1 MAILEYDFSVVGTA
15 NIDKAFASIEKRAA
29 VHNAR
34 MNRAFGV
41 RSSGAGASAGAPAMA
56 RRASSDVAKQAE
68 REQRRIAKEIEKSD
82 RQHNLMK
89 RQFHAEQLRAQDRE
103 KRQQEKNARYLQNI
117 KNRHFQQEDRDRKS
131 AERRQVRVAESALR
145 ERQRAAKGMVGAVG
159 RSAGGSLK
167 AVGAI
172 GAGALA
178 IGGSFALNSAIQTQM
193 SEGAQASK
201 LANQAGDP
209 SLKGRL
215 LGEARGVRGF
225 SGSEAL
231 AGMGEFVTKTGEL
244 QTARDIIKDMGE
256 LALATDTD
264 LGDLGATAGQAFNV
278 LKDSISDPIE
288 RVKVLKELMGTLA
301 QQGSLGAVEMKDLA
315 QDFGK
320 LGAATRAFEGDAPAL
335 LRSMGAFAQMAVA
348 RGGAEGSADASTA
361 SARLSNDIVTHR
373 KKFAALVGGD
383 DKLKSKT
390 DATKLRDPLEIMLD
404 VLDKTGGD
412 VMKTGGLFG
421 NESVKIFRG
430 LSSVYS
436 AAESK
441 KKGTGRAAVQA
452 EYDRF
457 AGAKL
462 DSKEIASRAN
472 SRMEDADLQFKE
484 VMKNFNT
491 VLGNEL
497 LPTVTKLVPELT
509 KLIPVAQTLGRL
521 LGKFVESLVDNPLS
535 TIGQVIAAKVAWD
548 IASARIGSSIKDA
561 VSKSISSSGP
571 IKVDGK
577 GVNMSGA
584 VFDGLSLGV
593 TGAMA
598 LYASGVV
605 NFEQREGSDEAMGR
619 ELNEIRGLEG
629 NEANLKRAKG
639 LLDTTRK
646 QQLED
651 EKPGIFES
659 LFGGA
664 LQLGNLMPQ
673 TLPDGSVRAGGLD
686 TEGTRQAARGVA
698 QFVGAGPSDA
708 QTDFAKTT
716 ETDAMKE
723 IRRMEAEIAKTNK
736 DAADTQAE
744 AAKISLQAAEK
755 SAGNGPNRGNT
766 PSPVKG

>member
-15 NIDKAFASIEKRAA
+15 NIDKAFASIERRAA

-34 MNRAFGV
+34 MNRTFGA
-41 RSSGAGASAGAPAMA
+41 RSSSASAGAPAMA
-56 RRASSDVAKQAE
+56 RRSTVDAGRQAMAD
-68 REQRRIAKEIEKSD
+68 QRRIAKEIEKSD
-82 RQHNLMK
+82 RQHNLML
-89 RQFHAEQLRAQDRE
+89 RQFHTEKFKAQERE
-103 KRQQEKNARYLQNI
+103 KRQQEKNAKYLQGI
-117 KNRHFQQEDRDRKS
+117 RNRHFQQEDRDRKS
-131 AERRQVRVAESALR
+131 AERHQVRVATAAIR
-145 ERQRAAKGMVGAVG
+145 ERQRAAKGMIGAVG

-178 IGGSFALNSAIQTQM
+178 VGGGFALNSAIQTQM

-209 SLKGRL
+209 SLKGKL

-225 SGSEAL
+225 TGSEAM
-231 AGMGEFVTKTGEL
+231 AGMGEFVTKTGDL
-244 QTARDIIKDMGE
+244 KSARALIKDMGE

-278 LKDSISDPIE
+278 LADSIQDPAE
-288 RVKVLKELMGTLA
+288 RLKALKELLGTLA
-301 QQGSLGAVEMKDLA
+301 VQGAMGAVEMKDLA
-315 QDFGK
+315 KDFGK
-320 LGAATRAFEGDAPAL
+320 LGAATRAFEGGGPEL
-335 LRSMGAFAQMAVA
+335 LRTMGAFAQMAVA
-348 RGGAEGSADASTA
+348 RGGAESSADASTA
-361 SARLSNDIVTHR
+361 AARLSNDIVTNR
-373 KKFAALVGGD
+373 KKFAGLLGSEDA
-383 DKLKSKT
+383 LKSKT
-390 DATKLRDPLEIMLD
+390 DSSKLRNPVEIMLD

-421 NESVKIFRG
+421 AESGKIFKG
-430 LSSVYS
+430 LSAVYTS
-436 AAESK
+436 AEAQ
-441 KKGTGRAAVQA
+441 KKGSGRAAVEA
-452 EYDRF
+452 EFGRY

-462 DSKEIASRAN
+462 DDKEIRSRAD
-472 SRMEDADLQFKE
+472 SRMADDDLQFKE
-484 VMKNFNT
+484 ALKQFNT
-491 VLGNEL
+491 ALGTQL
-497 LPTVTKLVPELT
+497 LPTVTKLVPEFT
-509 KLIPVAQTLGRL
+509 KLIPTVQTIGRL
-521 LGKFVESLVDNPLS
+521 LGKFVDVLVDNPLAS
-535 TIGQVIAAKVAWD
+535 IGSVIAAKVAWD

-593 TGAMA
+593 TGAMT
-598 LYASGVV
+598 LFASGVV
-605 NFEQREGSDEAMGR
+605 NFEKREATDEALGK
-619 ELNEIRGLEG
+619 ELNEVRGLEG
-629 NEANLKRAKG
+629 NEANLKRARG
-639 LLDTTRK
+639 LLDSTRK
-646 QQLED
+646 QQIED

-698 QFVGAGPSDA
+698 QFVGQAPSDA
-708 QTDFAKTT
+708 QTGFAKDV
-716 ETDAMKE
+716 ETAALKE
-723 IRRMEAEIAKTNK
+723 LGRIQAEIAKTQK